1 MKMKHMDGPETSIS
15 LSPEEFASDTL
26 SLSEEEEKKELRD
39 QAERF
44 LSFID
49 A

>member
-26 SLSEEEEKKELRD
+26 SLSEEEKKELRD